1 MFIDLSHEFYDGMPG
16 FKYKND
22 DGTVTAFDVSIKP
35 FLTHEQTRPRYQDKA
50 EFEIT
55 EFHFHA
61 SMGTYLDA
69 PYHRWQGKRAIG
81 DLKLDD
87 VILEGVLLDA
97 REAFGRTAWD
107 VIPGGGE
114 ERNGVRSVQSDA
126 RDGVA
131 NAHRSVPPA
140 LPDVRGRAVLF
151 NFGWDQ
157 FWGKPQYEAYPF
169 ISRAVIDWLI
179 AGGAKLVGVDT
190 LNIDDTRDPERPAH
204 SRLLQNDIL
213 IVENLCNLN
222 ALRGHAFRFFAA
234 PIRARGAAAIPVRA
248 FAEIR

>member
-35 FLTHEQTRPRYQDKA
+35 FLTHEQTRPRYQGKA

-69 PYHRWQGKRAIG
+69 PYHRWKERRAIG
-81 DLKLDD
+81 DLRLDE
-87 VILEGVLLDA
+87 VILEGV
-97 REAFGRTAWD
+97 
-107 VIPGGGE
+107 VI
-114 ERNGVRSVQSDA
+114 DA
-126 RDGVA
+126 RDGVECGA
-131 NAHRSVPPA
+131 WSAVEW
-140 LPDVRGRAVLF
+140 LVDVHGKAALF
-151 NFGWDQ
+151 NFGWDK
-157 FWGKPQYEAYPF
+157 FWETPQYENYPF
-169 ISRAVIDWLI
+169 LARAVIEELI
-179 AGGAKLVGVDT
+179 ARGAKLVGVDT

-213 IVENLCNLN
+213 IVENLCNLD
-222 ALRGHAFRFFAA
+222 ALHGKNFRFYAV
-234 PIRARGAAAIPVRA
+234 PIKARGAAAMPVRA
-248 FAEIR
+248 FAEVYET

>member
-1 MFIDLSHEFYDGMPG
+1 MLIDLSHEFYDGMPG

-22 DGTVTAFDVSIKP
+22 DGVVTAFNVSIKP
-35 FLTHEQTRPRYQDKA
+35 FLTHAQTRPRYQGKA

-69 PYHRWQGKRAIG
+69 PYHRWQGMRAIG

-87 VILEGVLLDA
+87 VILEGVRIDA
-97 REAFGRTAWD
+97 REALERTAWD
-107 VIPGGGE
+107 VLPKL
-114 ERNGVRSVQSDA
+114 DA
-126 RDGVA
+126 RGK
-131 NAHRSVPPA
+131 
-140 LPDVRGRAVLF
+140 AVLF

-157 FWGKPQYEAYPF
+157 FWDKPQYEAYPF
-169 ISRAVIDWLI
+169 IAREVIDWLI
-179 AGGAKLVGVDT
+179 ESGAKLVGVDT

-213 IVENLCNLN
+213 IVENLRNLA
-222 ALRGHAFRFFAA
+222 ALRGKQFRFFAV
-234 PIRARGAAAIPVRA
+234 PLRARGAAALPVRA
-248 FAEIR
+248 FAEARAA

>member
-1 MFIDLSHEFYDGMPG
+1 MLIDLSHEFYDGMPG

-22 DGTVTAFDVSIKP
+22 DGVVTAFNVSIKP
-35 FLTHEQTRPRYQDKA
+35 FLTHAQTRPRYQDKA

-69 PYHRWQGKRAIG
+69 PYHRWQGMRAIG

-87 VILEGVLLDA
+87 VILEGVRIDA
-97 REAFGRTAWD
+97 REALERTAWD
-107 VIPGGGE
+107 VLPKL
-114 ERNGVRSVQSDA
+114 DA
-126 RDGVA
+126 RGK
-131 NAHRSVPPA
+131 
-140 LPDVRGRAVLF
+140 AVLF

-157 FWGKPQYEAYPF
+157 FWDKPQYEAYPF
-169 ISRAVIDWLI
+169 IAREVIDWLI
-179 AGGAKLVGVDT
+179 ESGAKLVGVDT

-213 IVENLCNLN
+213 IVENLRNLA
-222 ALRGHAFRFFAA
+222 ALRGKQFRFFAV
-234 PIRARGAAAIPVRA
+234 PLRARGAAALPVRA
-248 FAEIR
+248 FAEARAA

>member
-35 FLTHEQTRPRYQDKA
+35 FLTHAQTRPRYQDKA

-69 PYHRWQGKRAIG
+69 PYHRWQEMRAIG
-81 DLKLDD
+81 DLGLDE
-87 VILEGVLLDA
+87 VILDGVVIDA
-97 REAFGRTAWD
+97 RGMREREARNEISAALD
-107 VIPGGGE
+107 V
-114 ERNGVRSVQSDA
+114 NGK
-126 RDGVA
+126 
-131 NAHRSVPPA
+131 
-140 LPDVRGRAVLF
+140 AVLF

-157 FWGKPQYEAYPF
+157 FWGTPQYEAYPF
-169 ISRAVIDWLI
+169 LARGVIEELI
-179 AGGAKLVGVDT
+179 GRGAKLVGVDT

-204 SRLLQNDIL
+204 SRLLHNDIL
-213 IVENLCNLN
+213 IVENLRNLD
-222 ALRGHAFRFFAA
+222 ALRGKPFRFFAV
-234 PIRARGAAAIPVRA
+234 PIRARGAAAMPVRA
-248 FAEIR
+248 FAEIHGN